1 MKNAQ
6 QSFGWVHRSLWIC
19 LTGVS
24 AAVGLVGCSDDRMQ
38 SSIEGSTAT
47 VSNAAPAA
55 EIVEVQWA
63 SIQLGSIKNQR
74 LKEGL
79 VSIQAQNAAKAAEHL
94 IRDIG
99 GNCCDPTEEELAEQE
114 QFDAELDKLI
124 AQQPMLGLV
133 IGDLLR
139 SAGLANGVE
148 WYRISE
154 KHGSQLAVARIQQ
167 VLAAQEQQLASEIKA
182 QEDQRVADVAVAPA
196 PVATPAPVSPTRP
209 AVNVGAT
216 ICASLGSL
224 TKASII
230 ERSGNTLVDPP
241 DDCIVA
247 QRVTFITITRSFY
260 SNASGSEVHQLNV
273 NNQVVYV
280 RDGDISHYR

>member
-38 SSIEGSTAT
+38 SSIEVSTAT
-47 VSNAAPAA
+47 VSKAAPAA

-99 GNCCDPTEEELAEQE
+99 GNCCDPTEEE
-114 QFDAELDKLI
+114 
-124 AQQPMLGLV
+124 QPMLGLV

-182 QEDQRVADVAVAPA
+182 QEDQRVADVAIAPA

-260 SNASGSEVHQLNV
+260 SNASGSEVHQLSV